1 MAAIGKIRSWGP
13 VLAIVIGLA
22 LFAFIAEEMFRS
34 CESQS
39 NERRQQVGEVLGEK
53 INVQEYQSLV
63 DEYQQVMKLTQGR
76 DNFSEQE
83 LNQIKDQVWNTYV
96 SNKVIEKEAKMLG
109 LTVTDEEMK
118 DILRE
123 GTNPMLLQTPF
134 VNQQTKRF
142 DVAALQ
148 RFQDEYKKAA
158 QTSPQVV
165 EQMKTIY
172 DYWMFLEKT
181 LRQQT
186 LAVKYQTLLAGCLIS
201 NPISAKA
208 MYEAQNV
215 ESDIILA
222 SVNYNTMEDSQV
234 KVSDEELKAAYNKDK
249 EKYKQLEETRD
260 IKYVEYQVVASEAD
274 RAELM
279 KRMVD
284 AANKLES
291 GANPDEVVRKAQSQ
305 IAYLGVPVTRRGIT
319 YDIFQKVD
327 SMAVGQTS
335 QPFES
340 KGDNTLNVVKLISKT
355 QLPDSVEF
363 RMIQVTGSTLDETR
377 NRADSIYNAI
387 KGGATFEAVAKIYG
401 QTGEKQWLTTA
412 QYEKAPSIDADSKS
426 YLNALNTLP
435 AGELKNLQ
443 FTSGNVVVQVTDR
456 KAMTTKYDL
465 AVVKHS
471 IDFSKGTYS
480 EAYNKFSQ
488 FVSENKTLEDVEK
501 NASKFGFHVL
511 EKGDMTVADHLVAN
525 INGTRDALKWI
536 FEAKPGEVS
545 PLYECGSNDRLLVI
559 ALEKVHPEG
568 YRAFEDVRDQIGQ
581 QLVIDKKAEAIMDK
595 MKNIKG
601 VEFAKTLGA
610 KIDTVKQVTFAA
622 PVFVQSTGASEP
634 ALSGA
639 VAALAEGKFTPKP
652 IKGNAGVYMFQV
664 VSKKEREGAKFDAKE
679 QEQMLRREAQ
689 QAASRFMQ
697 ELYEK
702 ADVTDNRYLFF

>member
-234 KVSDEELKAAYNKDK
+234 KVSDEDLKAAYNKDK

-601 VEFAKTLGA
+601 VEFAETLGA

>member
-401 QTGEKQWLTTA
+401 QTGEKQWMTTA

-601 VEFAKTLGA
+601 VEFAETLGA

>member
-234 KVSDEELKAAYNKDK
+234 KVSDEDLKAAYNKDK

-601 VEFAKTLGA
+601 VEFAETLGA

-622 PVFVQSTGASEP
+622 PIFVQSTGASEP

>member
-601 VEFAKTLGA
+601 VEFAETLGA

>member
-581 QLVIDKKAEAIMDK
+581 QLVIDKKAEAIMEK

-601 VEFAKTLGA
+601 VEFAETLGA

>member
-480 EAYNKFSQ
+480 EAYNKFAQ

-581 QLVIDKKAEAIMDK
+581 QLVIDKKAEAIMEK

>member
-581 QLVIDKKAEAIMDK
+581 QLVIDKKAEAIMEK

-601 VEFAKTLGA
+601 VEFAETLGA

-689 QAASRFMQ
+689 QAASHFMQ

>member
-234 KVSDEELKAAYNKDK
+234 KVSDEELKTAYNKDK

-401 QTGEKQWLTTA
+401 QTGEKQWMTTA

-601 VEFAKTLGA
+601 VEFAETLGA

>member
-234 KVSDEELKAAYNKDK
+234 KVSDEDLKAAYNKDK

-401 QTGEKQWLTTA
+401 QTGEKQWMTTA

-601 VEFAKTLGA
+601 VEFAETLGA

>member
-568 YRAFEDVRDQIGQ
+568 YRSFEDVRDQIGQ
-581 QLVIDKKAEAIMDK
+581 QLVIDKKAEAIMEK

-601 VEFAKTLGA
+601 VEFAETLGA

>member
-363 RMIQVTGSTLDETR
+363 RMIQVTGSTLDEAR

-401 QTGEKQWLTTA
+401 QTGEKQWMTTA

-601 VEFAKTLGA
+601 VEFAETLGA

>member
-53 INVQEYQSLV
+53 INVQEYQALV

-76 DNFSEQE
+76 DNFTEQE
-83 LNQIKDQVWNTYV
+83 LNQLKDQVWNTYV
-96 SNKVIEKEAKMLG
+96 SNKVIEKEAKKLG

-123 GTNPMLLQTPF
+123 GTTPMLLQTPF
-134 VNQQTKRF
+134 VNQQTRRF

-148 RFQDEYKKAA
+148 RFQDEYKKAV
-158 QTSPQVV
+158 QSNPQAA
-165 EQMKTIY
+165 EQMKPIY

-186 LAVKYQTLLAGCLIS
+186 LAVKYQTLLGSCLIS
-201 NPISAKA
+201 NPVSAKA
-208 MYEAQNV
+208 SYDAQNI

-222 SVNYNTMEDSQV
+222 SVNYSTMEDTQV
-234 KVSDEELKAAYNKDK
+234 KVTDEELKATYNKEK

-260 IKYVEYQVVASEAD
+260 IKYVEYKVEASPAD
-274 RAELM
+274 RDELM

-305 IAYLGVPVTRRGIT
+305 IAYLGVPVTRKGIT
-319 YDIFQKVD
+319 YDIFQKLD
-327 SMAVGQTS
+327 SMTVGQTS
-335 QPFES
+335 APFES
-340 KGDNTLNVVKLISKT
+340 KNDNTLNVVKLISKT

-363 RMIQVTGSTLDETR
+363 RMIQVGGASLDEAR
-377 NRADSIYNAI
+377 NRADSIYTAI
-387 KGGATFEAVAKIYG
+387 RGGADFESVAKVYG
-401 QTGEKQWLTTA
+401 QTGEKQWMTSS
-412 QYEKAPSIDADSKS
+412 QYEQAPSIDADSKV
-426 YLNALNTLP
+426 YLNALNTMP
-435 AGELKNLQ
+435 TGELKNLQ
-443 FTSGNVVVQVTDR
+443 FTSGNVVVMVTDR
-456 KAMTTKYDL
+456 RAMTTKYDL

-488 FVSENKTLEDVEK
+488 FVSENKTLEDMEK

-511 EKGDMTVADHLVAN
+511 EKPEMTVGDHLVAN

-536 FEAKPGEVS
+536 FEAKTGEVS

-559 ALEKVHPEG
+559 ALDKIHPKG
-568 YRAFEDVRDQIGQ
+568 YRSFEDVRDQIGQ
-581 QLVIDKKAEAIMDK
+581 QLVIDKKAEVIMDK

-601 VEFAKTLGA
+601 VEFAETLGA

-622 PVFVQSTGASEP
+622 PVFVQATGASEP
-634 ALSGA
+634 VLSGA
-639 VAALAEGKFTPKP
+639 VAALAEGKFSPKP
-652 IKGNAGVYMFQV
+652 IKGNGGVYMLQV

-679 QEQMLRREAQ
+679 QEQQLRREAQ

>member
-53 INVQEYQSLV
+53 INVQEYQALV

-76 DNFSEQE
+76 DNFTEQE

-96 SNKVIEKEAKMLG
+96 SNKVIEKEAKKLG
-109 LTVTDEEMK
+109 LTVTDGEMQ

-134 VNQQTKRF
+134 VNQQTRRF

-158 QTSPQVV
+158 QMNPQAA
-165 EQMKTIY
+165 EQMKTVY

-201 NPISAKA
+201 NPVSAKA
-208 MYEAQNV
+208 LYDAQNI

-222 SVNYNTMEDSQV
+222 SVNYSTMEDTQV
-234 KVSDEELKAAYNKDK
+234 KVSDDELKAAYNKDK

-260 IKYVEYQVVASEAD
+260 IKYVEFQVEASPAD

-305 IAYLGVPVTRRGIT
+305 VAYLGVPVTRRGIT

-335 QPFES
+335 APFES
-340 KGDNTLNVVKLISKT
+340 KADNTLNVVKLISKA

-363 RMIQVTGSTLDETR
+363 RMIQVAGVSLDEAR

-387 KGGATFEAVAKIYG
+387 RGGATFESVAKIYG
-401 QTGEKQWLTTA
+401 QTGDKQWLTSA
-412 QYEKAPSIDADSKS
+412 QYEQAPSIDADSKA
-426 YLNALNTLP
+426 YLSALNTLP

-456 KAMTTKYDL
+456 RAMTTKYDL

-480 EAYNKFSQ
+480 DAYNKFSQ
-488 FVSENKTLEDVEK
+488 FVSENKTLEDMEK
-501 NASKFGFHVL
+501 NASKFGFRVQ
-511 EKGDMTVADHLVAN
+511 EKPDMTVGDHLVAN

-536 FEAKPGEVS
+536 FEAKAGEVS

-559 ALEKVHPEG
+559 GLDKIHPKG
-568 YRAFEDVRDQIGQ
+568 YREFEAVRDQIGQ
-581 QLVIDKKAEAIMDK
+581 QLVIDKKAEVIMDK

-601 VEFAKTLGA
+601 VEFAETLGA
-610 KIDTVKQVTFAA
+610 KIDTVKQVTFSA
-622 PVFVQSTGASEP
+622 PVFVQATGTSEP
-634 ALSGA
+634 VLSGA
-639 VAALAEGKFTPKP
+639 VATLDEGKFTPKP
-652 IKGNAGVYMFQV
+652 IKGNGGVYMFRV
-664 VSKKEREGAKFDAKE
+664 LSKKEREGAKFDAKE
-679 QEQMLRREAQ
+679 QEQQLRREAQ

>member
-215 ESDIILA
+215 ESEIILA

-401 QTGEKQWLTTA
+401 QTGEKQWMTTA

-581 QLVIDKKAEAIMDK
+581 QLVIDKKAEAIMEK

-601 VEFAKTLGA
+601 VEFAETLGA

>member
-96 SNKVIEKEAKMLG
+96 SNKVIEKEAKKLG
-109 LTVTDEEMK
+109 LTVTDEEIK

-234 KVSDEELKAAYNKDK
+234 KVSDEDLKAAYNKDK

-363 RMIQVTGSTLDETR
+363 RMIQVTGSTLDEAR

-401 QTGEKQWLTTA
+401 QTGEKQWMTTA

-601 VEFAKTLGA
+601 VEFAETLGA

>member
-53 INVQEYQSLV
+53 INVQEYQALV

-76 DNFSEQE
+76 DNFTEQE

-96 SNKVIEKEAKMLG
+96 SNKVIEKEAKKLG
-109 LTVTDEEMK
+109 LAVTDEEMK

-134 VNQQTKRF
+134 VNQQTRRF

-186 LAVKYQTLLAGCLIS
+186 LAMKYQTLFASCLIS
-201 NPISAKA
+201 NPVSAKA

-222 SVNYNTMEDSQV
+222 SVNYNTIEDVNV
-234 KVSDEELKAAYNKDK
+234 KVSDEELKASYNKEK
-249 EKYKQLEETRD
+249 EKYKQLDETRD
-260 IKYVEYQVVASEAD
+260 IKYVEFQVEASDAD

-279 KRMVD
+279 KRMVE

-305 IAYLGVPVTRRGIT
+305 IAYAGVPVSRKGIT

-327 SMAVGQTS
+327 SMVVGQTTA
-335 QPFES
+335 PFES
-340 KGDNTLNVVKLISKT
+340 KGDNTLNVVKLISKA
-355 QLPDSVEF
+355 QMPDSVEF
-363 RMIQVTGSTLDETR
+363 RMIQVGGATLDEAR
-377 NRADSIYNAI
+377 NRADSIYKAI
-387 KGGATFEAVAKIYG
+387 SGGANFEAIAKIYG
-401 QTGEKQWLTTA
+401 QTGEKQWMTSA
-412 QYEKAPSIDADSKS
+412 QYEKAPSIDADSKA

-435 AGELKNLQ
+435 TNELKNLQ

-456 KAMTTKYDL
+456 RAMTTKYDL
-465 AVVKHS
+465 AIVKHS

-488 FVSENKTLEDVEK
+488 FVSENKTLEDMEK

-511 EKGDMTVADHLVAN
+511 DKADMTVGDHLVAN

-536 FEAKPGEVS
+536 FDAKTGEVS

-559 ALEKVHPEG
+559 GLEKIHPKG
-568 YRAFEDVRDQIGQ
+568 YRDFEDVRDQIGQ
-581 QLVIDKKAEAIMDK
+581 QLVIDKKAEVIMDK

-601 VEFAKTLGA
+601 VEFAETLGA
-610 KIDTVKQVTFAA
+610 KIDTVKQVTFSA

-639 VAALAEGKFTPKP
+639 VAALAEGKFSPKP
-652 IKGNAGVYMFQV
+652 IKGNGGVYMFQV

-679 QEQMLRREAQ
+679 QEQLLRREAQ
-689 QAASRFMQ
+689 QAASRYMQ